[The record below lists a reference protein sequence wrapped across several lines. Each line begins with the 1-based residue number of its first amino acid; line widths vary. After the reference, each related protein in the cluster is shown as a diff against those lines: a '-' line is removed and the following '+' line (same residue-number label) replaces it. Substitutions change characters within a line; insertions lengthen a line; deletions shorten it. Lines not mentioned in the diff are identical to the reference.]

1 MIRDIEIRDLVV
13 ISRAEIDP
21 GPGLTAVTGES
32 GAGKSV
38 LAKAFGLLLGAPA
51 AAAEVRPG
59 ARAALVQATLGLPD
73 GFWDALPDDD
83 PAAPLADLVDDP
95 REVVLARRIPAE
107 GRARSLVDGQAA
119 PRDAVAALVRA
130 RLRLVG
136 QAESRRL
143 VAPAAQ
149 LAALDAFAGG
159 EAVGLAADLAR
170 ARRAVSGLARR
181 ITAARAAGEARARE
195 RADLESLLE
204 EVRRLAPDA
213 EEEAALRAERDRLR
227 HAGRLLAAAGTVA
240 ESLSPESGEGG
251 ALAAVGEATR
261 ILDDVLALDPR
272 LDGPRGELATAEA
285 SLQEAAIALRGY
297 AAGLESEPGRL
308 DAVEGRLDEYA
319 RLARRHGSDV
329 ESLVAR
335 ATEAEERLAELDAD
349 AGELDRLAAEQA
361 AALARARETA
371 ERLTELR
378 TAAAPRLGEAMAG
391 ELAGLAMPD
400 ARVEV
405 TLARDDADPPVETCT
420 ISLQVNPGLPA
431 APLSDAASGG
441 ALAHAPGAALARR
454 RRRRRRLGVRR
465 GRLGRRW
472 RDGGRRRQA
481 ARPARRGAPGARHH
495 APAPGGG
502 ARGPSLSAGQGRRR
516 RGQGAH
522 VRGAGRRRRSARRV
536 VPHARRIARGCRRA
550 SSRRRS
556 CCRGAGRTSRAP
568 RSVRGV
574 GGTLRTVLL
583 TGAAGFIGSHLAE
596 ALVAD
601 GVRVRGVDVFTDY
614 YPRERKVANLAGL
627 AGEPRFTL
635 TEADV
640 ATTRARVAARGL

>member
-170 ARRAVSGLARR
+170 ARRAVSGLGRR
-181 ITAARAAGEARARE
+181 ITAARAAGEARARA
-195 RADLESLLE
+195 RGPRGPARGGALAGA
-204 EVRRLAPDA
+204 RRRRG
-213 EEEAALRAERDRLR
+213 EAALRAERDRLR

-240 ESLSPESGEGG
+240 ESVSPESGEGG

-335 ATEAEERLAELDAD
+335 ATEAAERLAELDAD
-349 AGELDRLAAEQA
+349 AGEVDRLAAEQA
-361 AALARARETA
+361 TALVRARETA

-378 TAAAPRLGEAMAG
+378 TAAAPRLAEAMAG

-441 ALAHAPGAALARR
+441 ELSRTLLALHSLAAVADDGAWVFDEVDSGVGGETAVAVARRLARLAEGRQVLVITHLPQVAALADRHYRLVKDVDDKGRARTCVAPVAGDELLAELCRMLGASPEDAGARR
-454 RRRRRRLGVRR
+454 HAQEL
-465 GRLGRRW
+465 LS
-472 RDGGRRRQA
+472 
-481 ARPARRGAPGARHH
+481 RRGA
-495 APAPGGG
+495 
-502 ARGPSLSAGQGRRR
+502 
-516 RGQGAH
+516 H
-522 VRGAGRRRRSARRV
+522 V
-536 VPHARRIARGCRRA
+536 
-550 SSRRRS
+550 
-556 CCRGAGRTSRAP
+556 SRA
-568 RSVRGV
+568 
-574 GGTLRTVLL
+574 
-583 TGAAGFIGSHLAE
+583 A
-596 ALVAD
+596 
-601 GVRVRGVDVFTDY
+601 
-614 YPRERKVANLAGL
+614 
-627 AGEPRFTL
+627 
-635 TEADV
+635 
-640 ATTRARVAARGL
+640 